1 LTPSLNL
8 NTIHPIY
15 GTFVLCH
22 FRARQKLVSKKQKR
36 LEAAVTAIQQRWGGA
51 ALQRG
56 LPAAA
61 TAPAIPTGF
70 AALDAALNG
79 CGGIPRARL
88 TELLDAPTSGMTTV
102 ALKVMAQAQ
111 QGGADAA
118 YLDLP
123 RTFDP
128 DYAARC
134 GVNLHRLLLVAPPQ
148 RPRGSGNGLPPAAAA
163 PPGVAHFRFGGGAA
177 RRAPPTPTAL
187 SQLVAPLAQS
197 ATALL
202 FVTPQQYGGALSP
215 ANYPPGFALPHL
227 AALRLTLTK
236 ERWLDR
242 GRDVRGYEARVV
254 VLKNKLGWAAGPYC
268 HHLYWPI
275 WRTTCW
281 LTSTI
286 EHWLVYEA

>member
-1 LTPSLNL
+1 M
-8 NTIHPIY
+8 
-15 GTFVLCH
+15 
-22 FRARQKLVSKKQKR
+22 SKKQKR

-79 CGGIPRARL
+79 CGGIPRGRL
-88 TELLDAPTSGMTTV
+88 TELLRAPTSGMTTV

-134 GVNLHRLLLVAPPQ
+134 GVNLHRLLLVRPHSGPEALEMVYHLLRQ
-148 RPRGSGNGLPPAAAA
+148 RRLGLLIFDSAAALHA
-163 PPGVAHFRFGGGAA
+163 
-177 RRAPPTPTAL
+177 APPTPTAL

-202 FVTPQQYGGALSP
+202 FLTPQQYGGALSP
-215 ANYPPGFALPHL
+215 ANYPPGFALPHR

-254 VLKNKLGWAAGPYC
+254 VLKNKLGWAAGPHC